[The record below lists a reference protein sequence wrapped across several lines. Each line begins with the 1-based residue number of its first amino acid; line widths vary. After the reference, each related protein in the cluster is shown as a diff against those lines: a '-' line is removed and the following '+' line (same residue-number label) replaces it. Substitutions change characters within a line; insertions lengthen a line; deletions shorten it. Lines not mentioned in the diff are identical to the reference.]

1 MERIGEIQEDTAI
14 ELEALRRRV
23 AELER
28 PGNECKRAE
37 VALQESEAKFRSVAE
52 TTVSTILIYPSTLQ
66 ICRCRY

>member
-1 MERIGEIQEDTAI
+1 MGKTKDEFIEELDT
-14 ELEALRRRV
+14 LRWRV
-23 AELER
+23 AELEG
-28 PGNECKRAE
+28 PGNKRKRAE

>member
-1 MERIGEIQEDTAI
+1 MDKIKKELI
-14 ELEALRRRV
+14 EELDALRWRL

-28 PGNECKRAE
+28 SRNGRKRAE